1 MDHDDET
8 AKEWQINSSE
18 DATDV
23 NATTECDDYWFIP
36 LYTNVEHLKRE
47 LEKIGSGSGTHLRYN
62 ASLERIDI
70 WGGSIPKA
78 KASLDRFSQHYF
90 NMEQNRQRATRA
102 RGWARPQ
109 RELTPAEKKKAE
121 RKERQQKE
129 QEKYL
134 GVPKDVLPFQHCLLC
149 PKDVPIFRL
158 LGGNL
163 QNLDKL
169 RAEFKSFIWIE
180 RDTMKLWA
188 AGEHEL
194 DVLTAINR
202 IKNFCLRFLN
212 RPQTYCYHILEKPS
226 RPAEVHLVP
235 YDLAKYVRPRSV
247 RHERN
252 PILYMK
258 AKLLEGYESLADIDN
273 HLAESKESREG
284 PSSHWATAAI
294 PVERN
299 VKSIK
304 YFESMQTSNKDKIR
318 RYLRESLE
326 QIQLMDYEI
335 KMRIRLGQIGLK
347 EYPKKTV
354 WSIDELDDK
363 VIPVKKLVSEFNQYI
378 TRSANGLAKFMEA
391 LGPNNEVEAEHI
403 QWSLG
408 ILKKGDNEVIKGE
421 LEVSFRDDGK
431 LALWNGL
438 VERTKPLEIK
448 VICSERKYSWAWD
461 ISVARRLP
469 LDKFSPEGVFVHLL
483 TLERRPG
490 YESRMVFSN
499 TPDVQLKRVLREKR
513 TLFTRAPWTIE
524 VVEETFWILP
534 EAYRPSLAITLNREP
549 DDVLYTVSMY
559 RDSWPSRFSEN
570 PFLGVGQAP
579 FWSPEDFL
587 SEQESLESTLE
598 FVSWVQD
605 QLESSMS

>member
-18 DATDV
+18 DATDI

-90 NMEQNRQRATRA
+90 
-102 RGWARPQ
+102 
-109 RELTPAEKKKAE
+109 
-121 RKERQQKE
+121 
-129 QEKYL
+129 
-134 GVPKDVLPFQHCLLC
+134 D
-149 PKDVPIFRL
+149 
-158 LGGNL
+158 
-163 QNLDKL
+163 
-169 RAEFKSFIWIE
+169 
-180 RDTMKLWA
+180 KLWA

-247 RHERN
+247 RHEGN

-363 VIPVKKLVSEFNQYI
+363 VIPVKRLVSEFNQYI

-391 LGPNNEVEAEHI
+391 LGPNNEVEAEHT

-534 EAYRPSLAITLNREP
+534 EAYRPSLAITLSREP